1 MAILNVNSTR
11 MELNK
16 LKERL
21 ITTKKGHKLLKN
33 KADGLLIEF
42 LKIFKY
48 TINLRKK
55 VTQKIKTAEHNL
67 KLAEIKTPKQ
77 ELKATLKKPIQK
89 INTKTKKSNI
99 LGVIVPKFLACE
111 NFNTEKMPNYSFFS
125 HSNCLD
131 IALKQYSKII
141 LNLIELAEKEK
152 TLLILAKEIKKTRK
166 KVNAIEFVIIPNLQ
180 DTIKY
185 ISLKLEENERS
196 TIARLTRIK

>member
-48 TINLRKK
+48 TVNLRKEITK
-55 VTQKIKTAEHNL
+55 KIKIAEHNL
-67 KLAEIKTPKQ
+67 KLAKIKTSKE
-77 ELKATLKKPIQK
+77 ELKLTLKEPFQK
-89 INTKTKKSNI
+89 IKIKQNPANI
-99 LGVIVPKFLACE
+99 LGVIVPNFTADE
-111 NFNTEKMPNYSFFS
+111 NFNPKSTPNYSFFS
-125 HSNCLD
+125 NSVNLD
-131 IALKQYSKII
+131 SSTEQYSNII

-166 KVNAIEFVIIPNLQ
+166 KVNAIEHIIIPNLK

-196 TIARLTRIK
+196 NIARLTRVK